1 VEQLAN
7 IEITSAS
14 KNAERLT
21 DALSSVSR
29 ATALVCRMGLLCA
42 TLLAGW
48 SASAAEDASLE
59 QRVKAAFLYQFASYV
74 EWPAQSFAQPDTPV
88 TIAVMGAEQ
97 LAAELNQLSAGRTVG
112 GRKVEVRQ
120 VRPGEML
127 TGIHIL
133 FIGSAENARLAQVV
147 QTAKPRAMLI
157 VTEADGA
164 LKQGSMINF
173 VIVDRRVRFEVAL
186 DSVERSGLKLSSR
199 LLAVAQ
205 QVKTGAN

>member
-1 VEQLAN
+1 LENVSVEQTVQPRLWRDATGLAG
-7 IEITSAS
+7 
-14 KNAERLT
+14 R
-21 DALSSVSR
+21 V
-29 ATALVCRMGLLCA
+29 GLLCA
-42 TLLAGW
+42 ALLAAW
-48 SASAAEDASLE
+48 SAGAAEDAASLE

-74 EWPAQSFAQPDTPV
+74 EWPALSFAQPDTPV

-97 LAAELNQLSAGRTVG
+97 LAAELKQLSAGRTVG

-120 VRPGEML
+120 VRPGDTL
-127 TGIHIL
+127 AGINIL

-147 QTAKPRAMLI
+147 QTAKSRPMLI

-164 LKQGSMINF
+164 LTQGSMINF

-205 QVKTGAN
+205 QVRTGAN

>member
-1 VEQLAN
+1 VEELSVERFLRPRLWGHAKGLA
-7 IEITSAS
+7 
-14 KNAERLT
+14 
-21 DALSSVSR
+21 
-29 ATALVCRMGLLCA
+29 CRMGLLCA
-42 TLLAGW
+42 ALLAGW
-48 SASAAEDASLE
+48 SAGAAEDAASLE

-74 EWPAQSFAQPDTPV
+74 EWPALSFAQPDTPV

-97 LAAELNQLSAGRTVG
+97 LAAELKQLSAGRTVG

-120 VRPGEML
+120 VRPGDTL
-127 TGIHIL
+127 AGINIL
-133 FIGSAENARLAQVV
+133 FIGSAENARLAQVA

-205 QVKTGAN
+205 QVRTGAN

>member
-1 VEQLAN
+1 M
-7 IEITSAS
+7 
-14 KNAERLT
+14 ERHVQPGPLR
-21 DALSSVSR
+21 R
-29 ATALVCRMGLLCA
+29 ATGLVRRLVLLCA
-42 TLLAGW
+42 TVLVASG
-48 SASAAEDASLE
+48 ASAAEDAASLE

-74 EWPAQSFAQPDTPV
+74 EWPALAFAQPETPV

-97 LAAELNQLSAGRTVG
+97 LAAELKQLSAGRTVG

-120 VRPGEML
+120 VRPGETL
-127 TGIHIL
+127 AGINIL
-133 FIGSAENARLAQVV
+133 FIGSAEDARLAQVV
-147 QTAKPRAMLI
+147 QTAKARPMLI

-173 VIVDRRVRFEVAL
+173 LIVDRRVRFEVAL

-205 QVKTGAN
+205 QVRTGAN

>member
-1 VEQLAN
+1 MQPRLWRHATGLA
-7 IEITSAS
+7 
-14 KNAERLT
+14 
-21 DALSSVSR
+21 
-29 ATALVCRMGLLCA
+29 CRVGLLCA
-42 TLLAGW
+42 ALLASWG
-48 SASAAEDASLE
+48 AGAAEDAASLE

-74 EWPAQSFAQPDTPV
+74 EWPALSFVQPDTPV

-97 LAAELNQLSAGRTVG
+97 LAAELKQLAAGRTVG

-120 VRPGEML
+120 VRPGEAL
-127 TGIHIL
+127 AGVHIL

-147 QTAKPRAMLI
+147 QAAKARPVLI

>member
-1 VEQLAN
+1 MERPAQLPGWRHA
-7 IEITSAS
+7 AGL
-14 KNAERLT
+14 ACH
-21 DALSSVSR
+21 V
-29 ATALVCRMGLLCA
+29 GLLCA
-42 TLLAGW
+42 ALLAGW
-48 SASAAEDASLE
+48 SAGAAEDAASLE

-74 EWPAQSFAQPDTPV
+74 EWPVQSFAQPDTPV

-97 LAAELNQLSAGRTVG
+97 LAAELKQLSAGRTVG
-112 GRKVEVRQ
+112 GRRVEVRQ
-120 VRPGEML
+120 VRPGETL
-127 TGIHIL
+127 AGINIL

-157 VTEADGA
+157 VTEVDGA

-186 DSVERSGLKLSSR
+186 DSVERSGLRLSSR

-205 QVKTGAN
+205 QVRTGAN